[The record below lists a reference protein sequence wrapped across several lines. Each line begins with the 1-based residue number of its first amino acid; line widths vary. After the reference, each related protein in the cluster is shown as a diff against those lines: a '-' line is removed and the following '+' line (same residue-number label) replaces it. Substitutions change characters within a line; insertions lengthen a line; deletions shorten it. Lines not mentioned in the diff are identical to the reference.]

1 AGLAGALA
9 LLVAVA
15 VGSMPRTDAPHAASA
30 PAPPPPVA
38 QPAALPAA
46 PAVASPTPASTVG
59 TLIIDGTAGQ
69 RVLVDGVVLT
79 APAALL
85 RCGLHEV
92 AVGSSTHRTIDV
104 PCGGEITLYR

>member
-1 AGLAGALA
+1 
-9 LLVAVA
+9 
-15 VGSMPRTDAPHAASA
+15 
-30 PAPPPPVA
+30 VA